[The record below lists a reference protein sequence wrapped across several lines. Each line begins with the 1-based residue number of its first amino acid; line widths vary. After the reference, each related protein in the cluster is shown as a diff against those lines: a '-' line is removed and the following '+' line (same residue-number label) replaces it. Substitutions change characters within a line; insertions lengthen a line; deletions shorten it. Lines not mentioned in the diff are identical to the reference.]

1 MIPVMTSPTD
11 PGRETEIV
19 DVQGKSIV
27 VRMLTDAQYLLLARE
42 ARLAQQPDVENIRRL
57 NAISRIFD
65 ILETAI
71 VQDTDREYCVD
82 LAAKGK
88 LTLGDMLS
96 FINAFGED
104 DVKPKVRR
112 GRAPTKRT

>member
-1 MIPVMTSPTD
+1 
-11 PGRETEIV
+11 
-19 DVQGKSIV
+19 
-27 VRMLTDAQYLLLARE
+27 
-42 ARLAQQPDVENIRRL
+42 
-57 NAISRIFD
+57 
-65 ILETAI
+65 
-71 VQDTDREYCVD
+71 VD

-96 FINAFGED
+96 FIDIFREE